1 MDAFDT
7 PEAAPEERVKGLL
20 RRVHGKAVLERFRFA
35 NKMQN
40 IELDGLLAK
49 RIEEKGQVPLEIE
62 NFVTQVAATC

>member
-1 MDAFDT
+1 
-7 PEAAPEERVKGLL
+7 
-20 RRVHGKAVLERFRFA
+20 
-35 NKMQN
+35 MQN